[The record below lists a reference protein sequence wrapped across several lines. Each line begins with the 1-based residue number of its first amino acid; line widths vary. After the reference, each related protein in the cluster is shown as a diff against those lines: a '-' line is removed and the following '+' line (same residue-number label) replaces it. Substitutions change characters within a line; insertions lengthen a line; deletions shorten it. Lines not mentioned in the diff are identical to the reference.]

1 VKTRIVILGILGACV
16 VIILSYSISVYYSEG
31 AFEDWKPLGTP
42 PYEVEEIVTVYF
54 DAMSDAT
61 IASTTADNAL
71 FQVGGLSICSKASC
85 WKQVESIPV
94 TNDWSEMTITT
105 LCRSDYRRIA
115 PPPSTPVWCANYSDI
130 GFGTHFVRDAHF
142 VMLEDGD
149 VWVWQF
155 IPGQGALLIIITGI
169 AVAGLIGVL
178 MLLVLLWMNF
188 KERRTIPVADAGKQ
202 K

>member
-1 VKTRIVILGILGACV
+1 
-16 VIILSYSISVYYSEG
+16 
-31 AFEDWKPLGTP
+31 
-42 PYEVEEIVTVYF
+42 
-54 DAMSDAT
+54 
-61 IASTTADNAL
+61 
-71 FQVGGLSICSKASC
+71 
-85 WKQVESIPV
+85 
-94 TNDWSEMTITT
+94 
-105 LCRSDYRRIA
+105 
-115 PPPSTPVWCANYSDI
+115 
-130 GFGTHFVRDAHF
+130 
-142 VMLEDGD
+142 MLEDGD